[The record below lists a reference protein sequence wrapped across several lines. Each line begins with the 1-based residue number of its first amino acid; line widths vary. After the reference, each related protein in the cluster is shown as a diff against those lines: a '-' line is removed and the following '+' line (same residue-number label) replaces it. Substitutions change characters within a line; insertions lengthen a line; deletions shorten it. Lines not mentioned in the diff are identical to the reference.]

1 MNRNRKLPPLHALR
15 AFEAT
20 ARRRSFSLAAQELS
34 VTQGAISKQIKVL
47 EEWYGT
53 PLLQRT
59 TKQLRLTEEGRSLSD
74 HLTPMLD
81 ELSFISTGIMERHQ
95 NLLRLLVNPTLA
107 VRWLF
112 PRLTDLQKLMPVT
125 QLRITTKWTSAE
137 KRSDLEMEN
146 FDIVMQCARRQEE
159 DPNLL
164 REEQLIPACTPAL
177 LAAHN
182 HDWQQVI
189 RHSTLLHPTVDYED
203 WRRWLTQYPVSETD
217 PESGLTFDT
226 LDMPITLATQGHG
239 VALADPIFIMNEVEN
254 GLLTIP
260 RNHLPDSGWGY
271 YMVTPAN
278 PRRRAMI
285 DIVHQ
290 WMQEQINKDK
300 LRVQAM
306 VTSTNLYPLGI
317 EEHVHNNRKPSPA

>member
-1 MNRNRKLPPLHALR
+1 MNRNRKLPPLHALK

-20 ARRRSFSLAAQELS
+20 ARRQSFSLAAEELN

-47 EEWYGT
+47 EDWYGA

-59 TKQLRLTEEGRSLSD
+59 TKQLKLTEEGRTLSE

-81 ELSFISTGIMERHQ
+81 ELSFISMNILERHQ

-112 PRLTDLQKLMPVT
+112 PRLGALQKLMPVT
-125 QLRITTKWTSAE
+125 QLRITTKWTPAE

-146 FDIVMQCARRQEE
+146 FDIVMQCARRQED

-177 LAAHN
+177 LAQYN
-182 HDWQQVI
+182 HDWRQVI
-189 RHSTLLHPTVDYED
+189 RNSTLLHPTEDFED
-203 WRRWLTQYPVSETD
+203 WQRWLKQYPVDGAD

-226 LDMPITLATQGHG
+226 LDMPITLAVQGHG
-239 VALADPIFIMNEVEN
+239 VALADPFFIMNELEN

-278 PRRRAMI
+278 PRRREMI
-285 DIVHQ
+285 DIVYD
-290 WMQEQINKDK
+290 WMHEEIKKDMR
-300 LRVQAM
+300 RVQAM

-317 EEHVHNNRKPSPA
+317 EESGYERQQSASA